1 MTVILILFVILVVAI
16 FLSGNYEMFENTP
29 VIPQLPPVPYGT
41 AVGANAGSNN
51 SGFDGISSYDTAN
64 DALYKERIINKVP
77 PPNVYLTD
85 EMEYSPETVMANVN
99 DVRQEVQRYQ
109 MELPNLV
116 AVYVNDHMRQLDR

>member
-16 FLSGNYEMFENTP
+16 FLSGNY
-29 VIPQLPPVPYGT
+29 
-41 AVGANAGSNN
+41 
-51 SGFDGISSYDTAN
+51 
-64 DALYKERIINKVP
+64 DAFQNYKEERIINIVP